1 MSPEKNFETYEDQH
15 RHRGK
20 LENTE
25 KDIPDFLVDF
35 YDGFWIMEKSGM
47 DEHEEDK
54 LCQELDDF
62 SAAKRR
68 DVNILLLRK
77 VRIVVFLWFMARAL
91 HVWAKNPRGKLS
103 P

>member
-1 MSPEKNFETYEDQH
+1 
-15 RHRGK
+15 
-20 LENTE
+20 
-25 KDIPDFLVDF
+25 
-35 YDGFWIMEKSGM
+35 M
-47 DEHEEDK
+47 DEHEEDE

-91 HVWAKNPRGKLS
+91 HVWAKNQRGKLS